1 MSTTMSLRQQLS
13 DGPIVVAPGV
23 YDALGASLAQ
33 KAGFRTLYLSGA
45 SIAYTRFGRPDIG
58 LVGMSEV
65 AETLSV
71 IRERVDLPIVVDAD
85 TGFGNALN
93 VQRTVAL
100 FERCGAAAIQI
111 EDQTLPKRCGHLTGK
126 SLISIGE
133 MTGKVRAACDARRT
147 RETLIVA
154 RTDAIAVEGLAAALE
169 RASSYIEAGADI
181 AFVEAPRSL
190 DEMKQV
196 VAALGRRV
204 PLIAN
209 MVEGGSTPALDAA
222 ALQVLGFRLAI
233 FPGGLVRA
241 IGKLMGEYF
250 ASLHHHGSTEP
261 FRARML
267 DFAGLNEVLG
277 TADILERGKSY
288 DESSSVLPVKRK
300 GAAE

>member
-1 MSTTMSLRQQLS
+1 MTLRQQLS
-13 DGPIVVAPGV
+13 DGPIVVAPGI

-33 KAGFRTLYLSGA
+33 QAGFRTLYLSGA

-71 IRERVDLPIVVDAD
+71 IRERVELPVVVDAD

-100 FERCGAAAIQI
+100 FERSGASAIQI

-126 SLISIGE
+126 TLVSTGE
-133 MTGKVRAACDARRT
+133 MVGKVKAACDARRSA
-147 RETLIVA
+147 ETLIVA
-154 RTDAIAVEGLAAALE
+154 RTDAIAVEGLSQALD
-169 RASSYIEAGADI
+169 RARAYVEAGADI

-190 DEMKQV
+190 EEMKQV
-196 VAALGRRV
+196 VATLGGRV

-222 ALQVLGFRLAI
+222 ALQALGFKLAI

-241 IGKLMGEYF
+241 IGRLMQDYF
-250 ASLHHHGSTEP
+250 ASLQRHGSTEP
-261 FRARML
+261 FRNNML
-267 DFAGLNEVLG
+267 DFVGLNEVLG
-277 TADILERGKSY
+277 TAEMLERGKRY
-288 DESSSVLPVKRK
+288 DESARVAPINRK

>member
-1 MSTTMSLRQQLS
+1 MTLRQQLS
-13 DGPIVVAPGV
+13 DGPIVVAPGI

-33 KAGFRTLYLSGA
+33 QAGFRTLYLSGA

-71 IRERVDLPIVVDAD
+71 IRERVELPVVVDAD

-100 FERCGAAAIQI
+100 FERSGASAIQI

-126 SLISIGE
+126 TLVSTGE
-133 MTGKVRAACDARRT
+133 MVGKVKAACDARRSD
-147 RETLIVA
+147 ETLIVA
-154 RTDAIAVEGLAAALE
+154 RTDAIAVEGLSQALD
-169 RASSYIEAGADI
+169 RARAYVEAGADI

-190 DEMKQV
+190 EEMKQV
-196 VAALGRRV
+196 VATLGGRV

-222 ALQVLGFRLAI
+222 ALQGLGFKLAI

-241 IGKLMGEYF
+241 IGRLMQDYF
-250 ASLHHHGSTEP
+250 ASLQRHGSTEP
-261 FRARML
+261 FRNNML
-267 DFAGLNEVLG
+267 DFVGLNEVLG
-277 TADILERGKSY
+277 TAEMLERGKRY
-288 DESSSVLPVKRK
+288 DEGARVAPINRK

>member
-1 MSTTMSLRQQLS
+1 MTLRQQLS
-13 DGPIVVAPGV
+13 DGPIVVAPGI

-33 KAGFRTLYLSGA
+33 QAGFRTLYLSGA

-71 IRERVDLPIVVDAD
+71 IRERVELPVVVDAD

-100 FERCGAAAIQI
+100 FERSGASAIQI

-126 SLISIGE
+126 TLVSTGE
-133 MTGKVRAACDARRT
+133 MVGKVKAACDARRSD
-147 RETLIVA
+147 ETLIVA
-154 RTDAIAVEGLAAALE
+154 RTDAIAVEGLSQALD
-169 RASSYIEAGADI
+169 RARAYVEAGADI

-190 DEMKQV
+190 EEMKQV
-196 VAALGRRV
+196 VATLGGRV

-222 ALQVLGFRLAI
+222 ALQALGFKLAI

-241 IGKLMGEYF
+241 IGRLMQDYF
-250 ASLHHHGSTEP
+250 ASLQRHGSTEP
-261 FRARML
+261 FRNNML
-267 DFAGLNEVLG
+267 DFVGLNEVLG
-277 TADILERGKSY
+277 TAEMLERGKRY
-288 DESSSVLPVKRK
+288 DEGARVAPINRK